1 MDWFFTDW
9 NNLGMMAMPADY
21 DGMRIDEASERA
33 NSVDDYKV
41 TCIAFIEDISKDYL
55 AWVDRYQL
63 QPDEDKKRR
72 DRIAAVITKSNE
84 WIAKVSQTI
93 KGVDVA
99 MNDGI
104 QKMAES
110 TAGQPFQ
117 LGVFVNKQSGYT
129 SSKPGIIEF
138 NVKAVGRN
146 GRKTKI
152 IEHYKGQQ
160 FRVESTAKVFIDETR
175 IPQGEYDLMDVTM
188 YLDATAAKQR
198 DLISFTITVA
208 ELENGY
214 EAEKRGVSTI
224 IHII

>member
-1 MDWFFTDW
+1 
-9 NNLGMMAMPADY
+9 MPADY
-21 DGMRIDEASERA
+21 DGMRTDESSERA

-41 TCIAFIEDISKDYL
+41 TCMSFIEDISKDYL

-63 QPDEDKKRR
+63 PPDEDKKRR
-72 DRIAAVITKSNE
+72 EQIASVIQRTNE

-129 SSKPGIIEF
+129 SAKPGIIDIS
-138 NVKAVGRN
+138 VKAAGRP

-152 IEHYKGQQ
+152 VEHYKGQQ
-160 FRVESTAKVFIDETR
+160 FRLESTAPVFIDETD
-175 IPQGEYDLMDVTM
+175 IPRQEFDLMDM
-188 YLDATAAKQR
+188 HLYMDATQATQR
-198 DLISFTITVA
+198 DLVSFTIAVA
-208 ELENGY
+208 EMENGV
-214 EAEKRGVSTI
+214 EMDKRGVSTI
-224 IHII
+224 IHIV

>member
-1 MDWFFTDW
+1 MLFRS
-9 NNLGMMAMPADY
+9 Y
-21 DGMRIDEASERA
+21 DGTRVDDSSERA

-41 TCIAFIEDISKDYL
+41 TCISFIEDISHDYL

-63 QPDEDKKRR
+63 ESEEDKKRR
-72 DRIAAVITKSNE
+72 DRIAAVISKTNE
-84 WIAKVSQTI
+84 WIGKVAQTI
-93 KGVDVA
+93 KAVDIA

-117 LGVFVNKQSGYT
+117 IGVFVNKQSGYT
-129 SSKPGIIEF
+129 SSKPGIINI

-152 IEHYKGQQ
+152 IEHYKGQK
-160 FRVESTAKVFIDETR
+160 FRLESTAKVFLDETNL
-175 IPQGEYDLMDVTM
+175 PLGEYDLMDV
-188 YLDATAAKQR
+188 YLNLDATQAKQR

-208 ELENGY
+208 EIENGY
-214 EAEKRGVSTI
+214 ETEKRGVTTI
-224 IHII
+224 IHIV